1 MINLKKRIKKVL
13 ELESMRLLYNSKL
26 DMWKTGLS
34 SWSQEL
40 SLALDAEKIEIIDD
54 TYIKFNNHVVFLGEI
69 FFKDFKRYYNDT
81 KLDIKNWNKK
91 FKNYLI

>member
-1 MINLKKRIKKVL
+1 MINLNKRIKKVL
-13 ELESMRLLYNSKL
+13 KLESTRLLYNSKL

-40 SLALDAEKIEIIDD
+40 SLALDAEKIEIIND
-54 TYIKFNNHVVFLGEI
+54 TYIKFNDHEIYLGEI

-91 FKNYLI
+91 LKNF